1 MLVSILQS
9 VKQTGK
15 MKNRNPYGGAP
26 SVEWQFLRGLKA
38 GCGCPHLGAV
48 CLGLSKQK
56 RPWSKLL
63 GHVFHI
69 FGGKCS
75 INCMFAWTP
84 PAGRTQPS
92 KGVERASHLQ
102 GEKSIPGRERKENYW
117 STGNSA
123 QDQSARSFIWATF

>member
-1 MLVSILQS
+1 MPTPGSS
-9 VKQTGK
+9 
-15 MKNRNPYGGAP
+15 
-26 SVEWQFLRGLKA
+26 
-38 GCGCPHLGAV
+38 
-48 CLGLSKQK
+48 LSRIIRAK

-75 INCMFAWTP
+75 IHCMFAWTP

-92 KGVERASHLQ
+92 KGVERASHVQ

-117 STGNSA
+117 SAGNSA